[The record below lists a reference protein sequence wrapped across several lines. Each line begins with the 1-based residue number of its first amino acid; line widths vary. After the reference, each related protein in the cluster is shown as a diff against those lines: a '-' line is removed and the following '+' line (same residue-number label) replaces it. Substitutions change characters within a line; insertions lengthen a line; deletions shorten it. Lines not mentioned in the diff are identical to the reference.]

1 MYNYPHFAP
10 KQTSA
15 RIDFWELGGRLVDGK
30 GTHNVKFLT
39 ENETKSN
46 CAVCTCVGNGIEN
59 TYAYDHQRERLQG
72 MLLTGN
78 GDCIMETQKT
88 SWV

>member
-1 MYNYPHFAP
+1 M
-10 KQTSA
+10 
-15 RIDFWELGGRLVDGK
+15 DGK

-72 MLLTGN
+72 MLPTAN
-78 GDCIMETQKT
+78 GDNTMKNAEVIRH
-88 SWV
+88 